1 MKLTQISVF
10 LENKEGRLFDICS
23 LLGENDVN
31 IRALNIAETSDYGI
45 LRMVVDKPEQ
55 ALAVMKQNN
64 IVASLTDVVGVEVE
78 DRPGGLVE
86 VLKILRENQI
96 NVEYMYGF
104 FEKLTDCALLVF
116 RFDNTAK
123 ATEILKDNGINIIA
137 SEALEKEC

>member
-23 LLGENDVN
+23 LLGENGIN

-45 LRMVVDKPEQ
+45 LRMVVDKPDEALQ
-55 ALAVMKQNN
+55 ALKQQQ
-64 IVASLTDVVGVEVE
+64 IVATLTDVVGVEVE

-86 VLKILRENQI
+86 VLKVLRQNNL

-116 RFDNTAK
+116 RFDDTER
-123 ATEILKDNGINIIA
+123 ATKILQDSGINIIS
-137 SEALEKEC
+137 SEALNKS